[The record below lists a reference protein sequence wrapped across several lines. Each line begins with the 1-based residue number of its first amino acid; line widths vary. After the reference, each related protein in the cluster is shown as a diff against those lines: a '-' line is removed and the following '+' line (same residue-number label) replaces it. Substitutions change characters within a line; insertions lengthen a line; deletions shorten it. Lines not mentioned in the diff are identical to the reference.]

1 MATKRPVSPD
11 KPLTLK
17 QRKFVDALPLA
28 SSATEA
34 AIKAGYSTTGESPM
48 VEASRTLRIAKVQA
62 AIAEQ
67 RDKINAPSIAT
78 QIERKELLTA
88 SLRGVLPPA
97 ERPELTPELRL
108 KASDQLNRMESL
120 YVTKSISVD
129 VNVALQAELTQTF
142 SVDELRALLGKMGA

>member
-1 MATKRPVSPD
+1 MATKQPVSPD

-34 AIKAGYSTTGESPM
+34 AIKAGYSSIGESPM

-67 RDKINAPSIAT
+67 RDKLNAPAIAEVK
-78 QIERKELLTA
+78 ERKTWL
-88 SLRGVLPPA
+88 SKVLRNVNLGEPIPVQAGLA
-97 ERPELTPELRL
+97 
-108 KASDQLNRMESL
+108 ASDQLNKMERLYAPETVVHNDNRTQILMGYSL
-120 YVTKSISVD
+120 EQLD
-129 VNVALQAELTQTF
+129 
-142 SVDELRALLGKMGA
+142 ALL